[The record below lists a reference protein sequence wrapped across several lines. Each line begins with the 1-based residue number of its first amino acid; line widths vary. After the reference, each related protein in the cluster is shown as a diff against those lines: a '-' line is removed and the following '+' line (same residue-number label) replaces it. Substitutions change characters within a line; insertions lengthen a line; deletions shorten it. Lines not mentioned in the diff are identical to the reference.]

1 MKITKKVSIF
11 IILFLIC
18 LITFSIGNIN
28 VRANEATDKLYCNA
42 TINDNFDSSTIQ
54 IVLNDVSSAS
64 NKEYTIN
71 DFPEINCSSVVDVT
85 KTISDNIKNGNTNLI
100 ISSSFKRVLNITITN
115 PGKTNVLNAISV
127 LEQRNDVYSVSPNY
141 YIEYSSIPNDEYIDY
156 QWAINNINLPAA
168 WNINT
173 GS

>member
-100 ISSSFKRVLNITITN
+100 NSSSFKRVLNITITN
-115 PGKTNVLNAISV
+115 LGKTNVLYEDESSTPYISI
-127 LEQRNDVYSVSPNY
+127 LNNY
-141 YIEYSSIPNDEYIDY
+141 DLNKILKGI
-156 QWAINNINLPAA
+156 
-168 WNINT
+168 
-173 GS
+173 